1 MINKEKIILTVSKHL
16 ENHSGNSEPK
26 RPDTLKFETFIKKIS
41 GKPSY
46 DMKRRMYEIINTDDY
61 GKYYFGIHHL
71 KKALCK
77 IKLHQTTLA
86 SLTCTD
92 GSNPDYISA
101 LRMVMNFL
109 NVIDERIIP
118 GLKALSEF
126 STPNNE
132 ILDEY
137 LKLAK
142 KYQLEIQIAK
152 NSVLP
157 GKGKYQKLYEAIAP
171 IHMEFLCN
179 LIGFLDKTIT
189 KHQI

>member
-1 MINKEKIILTVSKHL
+1 MINKEKIIWTVSKHL
-16 ENHSGNSEPK
+16 ENYSGNSEPK
-26 RPDTLKFETFIKKIS
+26 RPDTLKFEVFIKKIS

-77 IKLHQTTLA
+77 IRLHQTTLA

-101 LRMVMNFL
+101 SRMVMNFL

-142 KYQLEIQIAK
+142 KYQLEIQVAK
-152 NSVLP
+152 NSVRP
-157 GKGKYQKLYEAIAP
+157 GKGKYQKIYEATAP